1 MGNGQRLTHARHCL
15 FLKATRYPQQ
25 DTAKTS
31 SQAVGASR
39 KTYLTKGKTAT
50 EREEGGGKNRE
61 RNRR

>member
-1 MGNGQRLTHARHCL
+1 MGNGQRLTHARHYL

-31 SQAVGASR
+31 SQVVGASG
-39 KTYLTKGKTAT
+39 KTYLTTGKMAT
-50 EREEGGGKNRE
+50 EREEGEGKNRE